1 MSVKIKLTRLG
12 RKSRPFYRIIAADQK
27 TKRSGKVLENL
38 GYYDPLSKPVSL
50 EVNREGVEKW
60 IKNGAQMT
68 ESVRKLLI
76 K

>member
-12 RKSRPFYRIIAADQK
+12 RKSRPFYRIIAADQQ
-27 TKRSGKVLENL
+27 TKRTGKVLENL
-38 GYYDPLSKPVSL
+38 GYYDPLSKPAAL
-50 EVNREGVEKW
+50 EVNREGVDRW

>member
-1 MSVKIKLTRLG
+1 MAVKIKLSRLG
-12 RKSRPFYRIIAADQK
+12 RTSRPFYRIIAADQK

-38 GYYDPLSKPVSL
+38 GYYDPLTRPSTLKI
-50 EVNREGVEKW
+50 NRDAVDKW

-68 ESVRKLLI
+68 GSVRKLLV

>member
-12 RKSRPFYRIIAADQK
+12 RTSRPFYRIVACDQK

-38 GYYDPLSKPVSL
+38 GYYDPLTQPSTLK
-50 EVNREGVEKW
+50 VNREALGKW

>member
-12 RKSRPFYRIIAADQK
+12 RTSRPFYRIIAADQK

-38 GYYDPLSKPVSL
+38 GYYDPLTKPVTL
-50 EVNREGVEKW
+50 KVNKDAVDKW
-60 IKNGAQMT
+60 ITNGAQMT
-68 ESVRKLLI
+68 ESVRKLLT

>member
-12 RKSRPFYRIIAADQK
+12 RTSRPFYRIVASDQK

-38 GYYDPLSKPVSL
+38 GYYDPLTHPTTLK
-50 EVNREGVEKW
+50 VNRDAVEKW

-68 ESVRKLLI
+68 ESVRKLLV